1 MIKHV
6 VMWTLKPSVSEEE
19 KMQIKQQLEALKGVV
34 PTLKEIEV
42 GANIQNKPAS
52 MDLVLVSTFD
62 SIEDLQAY
70 ANHPAHR
77 NVVDFVVPRVEKRAV
92 VDYQL

>member
-42 GANIQNKPAS
+42 GVNIQNKPAS